1 MIHKWNVQIPA
12 LSGEKIRQGYV
23 YLPEGYEENPD
34 RRYPVLYMFDGHNV
48 FFDADATY
56 GKSWGMRQYL
66 EKYKPGLIIVAIAC
80 NDEGFRRLNEY
91 TPFPFTYKENRFCA
105 QGEVYMDWLVNTLK
119 PAVDERLRTLSD
131 PEHTIIAGSS
141 MGGLMSLYAVTAYN
155 HIFKKAACLSPSLW
169 TNPRKVAAMISAA
182 EYAPGTNIYMD
193 YGSEELAN
201 HSDILPGGETIL
213 PILQKTADKLLQKGV
228 QLSFRIV
235 PGGTHCEASWE
246 KQIPIFM
253 HCLELV

>member
-23 YLPEGYEENPD
+23 YLPEEYEKKPD
-34 RRYPVLYMFDGHNV
+34 TRYPVLYMFDGHNV
-48 FFDADATY
+48 FFDSDATY
-56 GKSWGMRQYL
+56 GKSWGMTEYL
-66 EKYKPGLIIVAIAC
+66 EKTKPGLIIVAIAC

-91 TPFPFTYKENRFCA
+91 TPFPFTYKGKRFA
-105 QGEVYMDWLVNTLK
+105 SQGEAYMEWLVNTLK
-119 PAVDERLRTLSD
+119 PAVDGQLRTLSA

-155 HIFKKAACLSPSLW
+155 HVFRKAACLSPSLW
-169 TNPRKVAAMISAA
+169 TNPKKVAAMVGSSDF
-182 EYAPGTNIYMD
+182 APGTNIYMD
-193 YGSEELAN
+193 YGSEELSN
-201 HSDILPGGETIL
+201 HWGILA
-213 PILQKTADKLLQKGV
+213 ILQKTADKLLQKGAH
-228 QLSFRIV
+228 LSFRIV